1 MIPTT
6 FTSKTSTP
14 RVAKAVE
21 EIQRLKYN
29 PKQIGKTSQFEHK
42 TFKQG
47 MSTFTCTPVED
58 QQELSS
64 TTHHSKKQEN
74 SKITKNRTTKL
85 TPFEAHLL
93 RKSNNAL
100 TNIATKPKKQLIIQ
114 NIKNFSAD
122 QRLIKQALLP
132 AAAMWYMKH
141 NSERELIV
149 WYKENTRTRH
159 PRTNGD
165 SNESQD
171 SKGSN
176 NAPLLRPTRIP
187 DHIWR

>member
-1 MIPTT
+1 
-6 FTSKTSTP
+6 
-14 RVAKAVE
+14 
-21 EIQRLKYN
+21 
-29 PKQIGKTSQFEHK
+29 
-42 TFKQG
+42 
-47 MSTFTCTPVED
+47 MSTFTYTPVED

-64 TTHHSKKQEN
+64 TTPHTKKQEN
-74 SKITKNRTTKL
+74 SKITKNRTTKP
-85 TPFEAHLL
+85 TPFEAHFV

-100 TNIATKPKKQLIIQ
+100 ANIATKPKKQLIKQ

-122 QRLIKQALLP
+122 QRLIKQPLLP
-132 AAAMWYMKH
+132 AAAMWDMEH
-141 NSERELIV
+141 NSEGELIV

-165 SNESQD
+165 SNESHN

-187 DHIWR
+187 DHIW